1 MKAMGREEYEQKRA
15 LLAHTDTEKPPYE
28 EYLELVA
35 HYGSGA
41 HHAEARAFM
50 KQMEEAAAEA
60 AATEEGSE

>member
-1 MKAMGREEYEQKRA
+1 MKPMGREEYEQKRA

-50 KQMEEAAAEA
+50 KQMEEEA
-60 AATEEGSE
+60 AAAEEGSE